1 MPKYNQ
7 MRTVFTNSFLILQLL
22 SICKILPILNVT
34 LLYYLRAISFYN
46 LNCKTMANL
55 SCHYTNIIFFQYNIH
70 YTTIKN
76 RENSIGP

>member
-7 MRTVFTNSFLILQLL
+7 MCTVFTNSFLILQLV
-22 SICKILPILNVT
+22 SICKILPILNVI
-34 LLYYLRAISFYN
+34 LLYYLQAISFYD

-55 SCHYTNIIFFQYNIH
+55 SCHYKNIIFLQYNIH
-70 YTTIKN
+70 YTTFKN